1 MIQEKILFTF
11 LCRYIQKT
19 EMKKNKIYIFFI
31 IFLPLLFCIAGT
43 VSGSLLRFRF
53 LEDSIRD
60 KLPLVDALENPASG
74 VTRIYDRNGKLIAEF
89 STQWRDPVPIE
100 SIPPELIQA
109 IIAVEDRRFY
119 EHKGISWFDIAR
131 AFIKDI
137 ASSDNISGASTI
149 TQQLARNRFL
159 GFERSM
165 QRKLKEFFL
174 AREIEKNFTKDQI
187 LELYLNEIYFGQG
200 AYGVKA
206 AARRYFNKELSE
218 LTVSECVLIAGIPR
232 QHNYYNP
239 LRNYNASL
247 ERRNLILKM
256 MRDMNY
262 LNEEEYN
269 SAKNESLVVNEGY
282 LLGGEAQ
289 YFVEEVRKWL
299 ISHYGIERIY
309 QKNGGLDVFTTLD
322 LEVQMAA
329 ESILEA
335 NLSNLEKSYNL
346 RPKKLDENSIDE
358 SGKTRYLQG
367 AVVCIRAGTGEVLA
381 VVGGRDFE
389 ESEFN
394 RATQARRQVGS
405 SFKPFVYLAAIDNGF
420 TLGDVMLDAPLSID
434 LGGGKHYKPQNYDL
448 KYDGFM
454 TLREALAKSRN
465 VIAVKLLRH
474 VGASTVISYAR
485 LLGIKSVLKPVLSL
499 ALGTCDLTLME
510 MTSAFG
516 VFASGGMRIDPF
528 MIRKIEERRGE
539 EKSIIY
545 EYTPQPT
552 RVISK
557 TTAYL
562 MQSAMKSVVRSGT
575 ATSAARNA
583 GLTRPAAGKTGTTD
597 DYTNCWMVGY
607 TPDLV
612 CGVWVGY
619 DSLRTIFRSASG
631 GLVAG
636 PIWASVLVEASRI
649 LEIQSKDFNTPENI
663 VTYTICSETGK
674 IASSNCEKT
683 YSEIFILGT
692 EPTEVCPLHRDYLGM
707 PEIPV
712 FKDDTSGSRQIF

>member
-1 MIQEKILFTF
+1 MIP
-11 LCRYIQKT
+11 
-19 EMKKNKIYIFFI
+19 I
-31 IFLPLLFCIAGT
+31 IFCIAGT
-43 VSGSLLRFRF
+43 VLGSVLRFRF
-53 LEDSIRD
+53 LEDSIKD
-60 KLPLVDALENPASG
+60 QLPLVNTLENPASG
-74 VTRIYDRNGKLIAEF
+74 VTRIYDRNNKLIAEF
-89 STQWRDPVPIE
+89 STQWRDPVPLE
-100 SIPPELIQA
+100 SIPEYLVKA
-109 IIAVEDRRFY
+109 IITVEDRRFY

-137 ASSDNISGASTI
+137 VSSENVSGASTI

-159 GFERSM
+159 GFEKSM

-174 AREIEKNFTKDQI
+174 AREIERNFSKNEI

-206 AARRYFNKELSE
+206 AAKRYFNKDLSE
-218 LTVSECVLIAGIPR
+218 LTLAECALIAGIPR

-239 LRNYNASL
+239 IRNYNASL

-256 MRDMNY
+256 MKD
-262 LNEEEYN
+262 LGQIDEETYN
-269 SAKNESLVVNEGY
+269 AAKRESLLVNEGY
-282 LLGGEAQ
+282 LLGGKAQ

-309 QKNGGLDVFTTLD
+309 QKNGGLDVYTTLD
-322 LEVQMAA
+322 LDVQIAA
-329 ESILEA
+329 ESILEI
-335 NLSNLEKSYNL
+335 NLDNLEKTYSL
-346 RPKKLDENSIDE
+346 RPKRLDENSIDE
-358 SGKTRYLQG
+358 TGKTKYIQG
-367 AVVCIRAGTGEVLA
+367 ALVCIQAGTGEVLA
-381 VVGGRDFE
+381 IVGGRDFE

-420 TLGDVMLDAPLSID
+420 TLGDVMLDAPLAID
-434 LGGGKHYKPQNYDL
+434 LGGGKQYRPQNYDL
-448 KYDGFM
+448 KYEGFM
-454 TLREALAKSRN
+454 TLRTALAKSRN

-485 LLGIKSVLKPVLSL
+485 LLGIKSQLKPVLSL

-510 MTSAFG
+510 MTSAFS
-516 VFASGGMRIDPF
+516 VFASGGMRADPY
-528 MIRKIEERRGE
+528 MIRKIEERSGDTRN
-539 EKSIIY
+539 IIF
-545 EYTPQPT
+545 EYTPKPT

-562 MQSAMKSVVRSGT
+562 MQSAMRSVVRSGT

-583 GLTRPAAGKTGTTD
+583 GLTRPSAGKTGTTD

-607 TPDLV
+607 TPDIS

-631 GLVAG
+631 GLVAA
-636 PIWASVLVEASRI
+636 PIWASFIVEASRI
-649 LEIQSKDFNTPENI
+649 LKIPSNDFIAPENI
-663 VTYTICSETGK
+663 VSLTVCTESGK
-674 IASSNCEKT
+674 IASSNCENT
-683 YSEIFILGT
+683 YSEIFIIGT

-707 PEIPV
+707 PEDPE
-712 FKDDTSGSRQIF
+712 FKDDTTKPILIF